1 MRQFALFGLGLLV
14 GAALQTAPGVLL
26 SQVVPPPASE
36 VPVPPSPK
44 TEDTTAVAPDTV
56 QRDTI
61 KSPIGRAAAPR
72 PASLAPAY
80 VWEGDQ
86 ILASGAYTLTDLLR
100 RIPEVT
106 VFRTGWIHS
115 PQYAAIAG
123 DVTRIRIFLD
133 GIQLETLDPR
143 ESGFHELGRI
153 PIWSLRRVAVERVG
167 TELRVDL
174 RTWTVD
180 RTNPYTRTDVY
191 TGTEETDIYRGYYGK
206 RFNNGAIFQ
215 TGGEQQASENVRFGG
230 GGDALSVI
238 ARAGIG
244 RQNWSL
250 DAFAERR
257 RHSRVQQTPS
267 GGGQPLL
274 PYDATHTVA
283 YVRAAVGR
291 QAGGLWLELVAA
303 SQAAKESAPQD
314 SLRVP
319 PDTVDTAVSRAQYV
333 ASGGYTAG
341 PVSFGVTGRMRR
353 FEHRS
358 ENSITGRAEL
368 MTGFLQVAG
377 QAESGTDYNSFD
389 AHARLQPI
397 RFIALMAS
405 GSRRTSE
412 RQGEAAEAS
421 AFRVEAGLN
430 LGGIWAY
437 GGALNVDA
445 VHPPLI
451 HPLDPAGIGNED
463 PVGSELLTERR
474 TASFGGLRGRGWR
487 GLGADTYVIR
497 WKDPEQYMPEYQA
510 RAELNFH
517 TQWLSRF
524 PRGEFEFTFA
534 AADEFRS
541 GVNFLT
547 QRVDASHT
555 LWGLLEIRI
564 QRATLTVQVWNPL
577 GRQYF
582 LVPGFEM
589 PRAVSTYGIRWH
601 FWG

>member
-1 MRQFALFGLGLLV
+1 MRRCALYALGLLAGVAFHLTPLEV
-14 GAALQTAPGVLL
+14 G

-44 TEDTTAVAPDTV
+44 TDDTTAAAADTV

-61 KSPIGRAAAPR
+61 KAPIGRAAVPR
-72 PASLAPAY
+72 PPSLAPAY

-106 VFRTGWIHS
+106 TFRTGWIHS

-123 DVTRIRIFLD
+123 NVAKIRIFLD

-143 ESGFHELGRI
+143 EFGFHELGRI
-153 PIWSLRRVAVERVG
+153 PIWSLQRVAVERVG

-215 TGGEQQASENVRFGG
+215 AGGEQQATENVRFGG

-238 ARAGIG
+238 ARAGVG
-244 RQNWSL
+244 RGVWSL

-257 RHSRVQQTPS
+257 RHNRVEQAAAGS
-267 GGGQPLL
+267 GQPLP

-283 YVRAAVGR
+283 YVRAAAGR
-291 QAGGLWLELVAA
+291 QTGGLWLELIAA
-303 SQAAKESAPQD
+303 SQSAKESSAQD

-319 PDTVDTAVSRAQYV
+319 PDTVDTTASRVQYV
-333 ASGGYTAG
+333 AAGGYRAG
-341 PVSFGVTGRMRR
+341 LLSVGVTGRLRR
-353 FEHRS
+353 FEGRS
-358 ENSITGRAEL
+358 ENSVTGRAEFA
-368 MTGFLQVAG
+368 TGFLQVAG
-377 QAESGTDYNSFD
+377 QGEGGSGYSSFD

-397 RFIALMAS
+397 RFFALLAS

-412 RQGEAAEAS
+412 RPGEAESAS
-421 AFRVEAGLN
+421 AFRFEGGLN

-437 GGALNVDA
+437 GGALSIEDVDP
-445 VHPPLI
+445 VLP
-451 HPLDPAGIGNED
+451 HPLDPAAVIGGD
-463 PVGSELLTERR
+463 PIDTELPTLRR
-474 TASFGGLRGRGWR
+474 TATFYGLRGRGWR

-497 WKDPEQYMPEYQA
+497 WKDPGFYMPEYQA

-517 TQWLSRF
+517 TQWLNRF
-524 PRGEFEFTFA
+524 PRGQFGFSFA
-534 AADEFRS
+534 VADEFRS

-547 QRVDASHT
+547 ERVGASHT
-555 LWGLLEIRI
+555 LWGLMEIRI
-564 QRATLTVQVWNPL
+564 QRATLTVQVYNPL

-582 LVPGFEM
+582 IVPGFEM